1 MEENESEK
9 ETRARKKRERE
20 RNESER
26 EDKDDRT
33 NGSGEWHGI
42 VQDGAGNGTVGN
54 TVRTGDPPMA
64 NHPTNGAAPV
74 VCPKRGEDPAFVTS
88 QLSLASYAVVIW
100 HRNGKAGQ

>member
-1 MEENESEK
+1 
-9 ETRARKKRERE
+9 
-20 RNESER
+20 
-26 EDKDDRT
+26 
-33 NGSGEWHGI
+33 
-42 VQDGAGNGTVGN
+42 
-54 TVRTGDPPMA
+54 MA

>member
-9 ETRARKKRERE
+9 ETRARERTKMTA
-20 RNESER
+20 R
-26 EDKDDRT
+26 

>member
-9 ETRARKKRERE
+9 ET
-20 RNESER
+20 SDR

-33 NGSGEWHGI
+33 KRQRRVARI

-54 TVRTGDPPMA
+54 TVRTGDGPMA